1 MAALYEL
8 GWASHFAE
16 SLAGLGDPSLVP
28 GRVVVDY
35 GTEVLVQAAE
45 GTARARLSSD
55 LRQSDRPVA
64 VGDWVGMRP
73 AAAGA
78 ERRPP
83 LAPRSVGS
91 WSVAPP
97 PAGRGRTSWRPGTG
111 SLPTWTS
118 SSSRAPSTA

>member
-16 SLAGLGDPSLVP
+16 SLAGLGDASLVP

-35 GTEVLVQAAE
+35 GTEVLFQAAE

-73 AAAGA
+73 AAGGAGGTA
-78 ERRPP
+78 AARAAIRGVPGRRSAIRRKVPD
-83 LAPRSVGS
+83 V
-91 WSVAPP
+91 VA
-97 PAGRGRTSWRPGTG
+97 
-111 SLPTWTS
+111 
-118 SSSRAPSTA
+118 